1 MLGHLVYL
9 YFEFVKFQAER
20 VIPDS
25 RPSRGWP
32 HQGVVLFDNFQLR
45 YRDGLPLVLKEI
57 SFMIK
62 PAEKVLL
69 VTVLK
74 EIPSLTHSFNL
85 FRWKT
90 KRIKQI

>member
-1 MLGHLVYL
+1 MLGHFVYF
-9 YFEFVKFQAER
+9 YFEFAKFQAER
-20 VIPDS
+20 VIPES
-25 RPSRGWP
+25 RPSGDWP

-69 VTVLK
+69 VTVLEK
-74 EIPSLTHSFNL
+74 QKIP
-85 FRWKT
+85 
-90 KRIKQI
+90 

>member
-1 MLGHLVYL
+1 M
-9 YFEFVKFQAER
+9 FTFIFVKFQAER

-25 RPSRGWP
+25 RPSRDWP
-32 HQGVVLFDNFQLR
+32 QQGVVLFDNFQLR

-69 VTVLK
+69 VNVLK
-74 EIPSLTHSFNL
+74 NPI
-85 FRWKT
+85 
-90 KRIKQI
+90 